1 MKKVNG
7 ELLRE
12 LYDILRNR
20 MRSLELFGFKFD
32 DNFSLFMVLLFIFEI
47 KLFREFKEKWELEF
61 IKYEIEEE
69 DKEINIK
76 KFF

>member
-1 MKKVNG
+1 
-7 ELLRE
+7 
-12 LYDILRNR
+12 

-47 KLFREFKEKWELEF
+47 KLLCEFKEKWELEF
-61 IKYEIEEE
+61 MKYEIEEE